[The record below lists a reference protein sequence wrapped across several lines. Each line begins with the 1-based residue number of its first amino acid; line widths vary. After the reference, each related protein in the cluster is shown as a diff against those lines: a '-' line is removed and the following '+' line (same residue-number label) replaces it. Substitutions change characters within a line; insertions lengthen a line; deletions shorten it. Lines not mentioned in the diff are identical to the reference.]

1 LLRLEKTSLL
11 QRPRLAVLALGH
23 VENDGMSMKLRRSI
37 AIHRAGSVM
46 LEGGG
51 DKIGCRLWRVDI
63 ADARLRVP
71 LQFAE
76 CYANTLTVR
85 QAHTLVAAHKRGE
98 RNGFRR
104 GECRVPPCAMFDTGD
119 FLAVL
124 VVVGLCR
131 LMLDKLRA
139 AFRMLS
145 FAQSSEFLGINETTQ
160 SPLLGKPSLP
170 LAMHLR
176 VTAPIILLLRHE
188 LTRMVCPRL
197 LCRQCFGDG
206 QHAIQ
211 LCTERGNI
219 SLLFS
224 DLD

>member
-1 LLRLEKTSLL
+1 MEKASLL
-11 QRPRLAVLALGH
+11 KRPRLAVLALGH
-23 VENDGMSMKLRRSI
+23 IENDGMSMKLRCSI
-37 AIHRAGSVM
+37 PIHRAGSVM

-51 DKIGCRLWRVDI
+51 NELGRRLWRVDI
-63 ADARLRVP
+63 ADARLRIP

-76 CYANTLTVR
+76 RDADTLTVR
-85 QAHTLVAAHKRGE
+85 LPHTLIAAHKRGE
-98 RNGFRR
+98 RDGFRR
-104 GECRVPPCAMFDTGD
+104 GECRIPPGAMFDAGD

-131 LMLDKLRA
+131 LVLDELRA
-139 AFRMLS
+139 AFRMLA
-145 FAQSSEFLGINETTQ
+145 FAQPSEFFGSNGTAQ
-160 SPLLGKPSLP
+160 SPLLGKPTLP

-176 VTAPIILLLRHE
+176 VTTPVVLLLRHK
-188 LTRMVCPRL
+188 LARMVGPRL
-197 LCRQCFGDG
+197 SCRQCFGDG

-211 LCTERGNI
+211 LCNERGNI